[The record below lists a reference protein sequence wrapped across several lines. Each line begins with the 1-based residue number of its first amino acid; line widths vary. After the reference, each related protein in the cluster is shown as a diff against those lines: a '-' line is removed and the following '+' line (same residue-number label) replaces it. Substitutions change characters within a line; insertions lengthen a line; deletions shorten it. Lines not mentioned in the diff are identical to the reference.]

1 MLSFITWDWDPT
13 FFSIGSLEIRYY
25 GLCWALSFY
34 LSYVIVK
41 KMVVREGVDE
51 KLMDAFLYA
60 ILIGAVLGARLGHV
74 FFYDWSYYQ
83 EHLGEILNIR
93 QGGLASHGGALG
105 VLLGAWWFSKYKV
118 KKSMLWT
125 LDKISPASAL
135 AAVLIRLG
143 NFFNSEII
151 GDPTGSDY
159 GVVFA
164 QLGESFPRHPAQL
177 YEASAYLVLFGF
189 LMWMYYSKKAYL
201 KEGLLF
207 GLFLVGTFTARFFVE
222 FVKVS
227 QGGFE
232 ENLGADL
239 STGQWLSF
247 PFIAV
252 GLYYWLRASRE
263 TPA

>member
-34 LSYVIVK
+34 IAYVIVK
-41 KMVVREGVDE
+41 KMIVQEGMDE
-51 KLMDAFLYA
+51 KLMVAFLYA

-74 FFYDWSYYQ
+74 FFYDWAYYKD
-83 EHLGEILNIR
+83 HLGEILNIR
-93 QGGLASHGGALG
+93 QGGLASHGGTLG
-105 VLLGAWWFSKYKV
+105 VLLGAWWFAKYKA
-118 KKSMLWT
+118 KKSLLWT
-125 LDKISPASAL
+125 LDKIVPASAL
-135 AAVLIRLG
+135 AATLIRLG

-151 GDPTGSDY
+151 GDPTGTDF

-164 QLGESFPRHPAQL
+164 QLGEDFPRHPAQL
-177 YEASAYLVLFGF
+177 YEAACYLLLFGI
-189 LMWMYYSKKAYL
+189 LMWLYYAKKVYL
-201 KEGLLF
+201 KEGFLF
-207 GLFLVGTFTARFFVE
+207 GLFLVWTFTARFFIE

-232 ENLGADL
+232 ESLGASL

-247 PFIAV
+247 PFILV
-252 GLYYWLRASRE
+252 GIFYLFKASKG